1 MRLEKTKRPR
11 IFKATANV
19 RRPEKLGVE
28 NHDRR
33 TNRTIR
39 HRKRIE
45 ADEYL
50 KALLEKPEYRSMN
63 EVHMRAANY
72 IKDEHLKN
80 YFINKAK
87 EYFENL
93 RS

>member
-1 MRLEKTKRPR
+1 MIVGPIGPYVIES
-11 IFKATANV
+11 
-19 RRPEKLGVE
+19 ES
-28 NHDRR
+28 
-33 TNRTIR
+33 
-39 HRKRIE
+39 E